1 MHGVDPD
8 DDSAW
13 IGGLVIDRAHQRR
26 GIGRAVVD
34 LLVARAAAEGRASAL
49 SYEPA
54 NTVAKALYERAGFV
68 ETGER
73 EGDEVVARRPLT
85 RLAAAAVASGAMT
98 DALYSR
104 DAYLRSC
111 EATVVDVRDDGVVL
125 DRTVFYARGGGQP
138 GDSGVLR
145 WGDGECR
152 VLDTTKSRDD
162 GEIVHA
168 IDPAGPRHPSARP

>member
-1 MHGVDPD
+1 MVVGPEIELQAMSQALRTSVVGLEVEPEQRRFVAPVKHYLELCDRPDSPWRPFAVLEHGEVVGFVMHGVDPD

-34 LLVARAAAEGRASAL
+34 LLVARATADGRTSAL

-54 NTVAKALYERAGFV
+54 NTVARTLYERAGFA

-85 RLAAAAVASGAMT
+85 RSE
-98 DALYSR
+98 R
-104 DAYLRSC
+104 LR
-111 EATVVDVRDDGVVL
+111 
-125 DRTVFYARGGGQP
+125 
-138 GDSGVLR
+138 
-145 WGDGECR
+145 
-152 VLDTTKSRDD
+152 
-162 GEIVHA
+162 
-168 IDPAGPRHPSARP
+168 

>member
-1 MHGVDPD
+1 MTGAPAIELEAITPALRASVVGLEVEPQQRGFVAPVEHYLELCDRPDSPWRPFAVMERGEVVGFVMHGVDPD

-26 GIGRAVVD
+26 GIGRTVVD
-34 LLVARAAAEGRASAL
+34 LLVAHAASDDRASAL

-85 RLAAAAVASGAMT
+85 RSQ
-98 DALYSR
+98 R
-104 DAYLRSC
+104 LR
-111 EATVVDVRDDGVVL
+111 
-125 DRTVFYARGGGQP
+125 
-138 GDSGVLR
+138 
-145 WGDGECR
+145 
-152 VLDTTKSRDD
+152 
-162 GEIVHA
+162 
-168 IDPAGPRHPSARP
+168 

>member
-1 MHGVDPD
+1 MVERGEVVGFVMHGVDPD

-85 RLAAAAVASGAMT
+85 PSQRL
-98 DALYSR
+98 R
-104 DAYLRSC
+104 
-111 EATVVDVRDDGVVL
+111 
-125 DRTVFYARGGGQP
+125 
-138 GDSGVLR
+138 
-145 WGDGECR
+145 
-152 VLDTTKSRDD
+152 
-162 GEIVHA
+162 
-168 IDPAGPRHPSARP
+168 

>member
-1 MHGVDPD
+1 MAELEVEVRAITPALRASVAGLEVAPGQRRFVAPVEHYLDLCDRPGSPWRPFAVLEHGEVVGFVMHGVDPD

-34 LLVARAAAEGRASAL
+34 VLVARATADGRASAL

-54 NTVAKALYERAGFV
+54 NTVARTLYERARFA

-85 RLAAAAVASGAMT
+85 DS
-98 DALYSR
+98 SS
-104 DAYLRSC
+104 LR
-111 EATVVDVRDDGVVL
+111 
-125 DRTVFYARGGGQP
+125 
-138 GDSGVLR
+138 
-145 WGDGECR
+145 
-152 VLDTTKSRDD
+152 
-162 GEIVHA
+162 
-168 IDPAGPRHPSARP
+168 